1 VIAVASGIA
10 AIGRPVHA
18 GRCALVYAGRSALA
32 RAGRIVLLSL
42 LATGALAGCTSAPLV
57 GDSPSPGA
65 SIELRVAAAAS
76 LRTAIVALG
85 DAYSAAHPGTAITVA
100 TESSAALR
108 TQIEQG
114 APFDVFLSADEA
126 NPQAL
131 ADQRLTAGDPI
142 PFARNAVAL
151 VVPADNPAAIET
163 PADLARPGI
172 RLVAAGARVPITI
185 YADRVIA
192 NLGSIT
198 GYPPGYVAAV
208 DANTVSREDN
218 VAAVLA
224 KVELGEGD
232 AGFVYATDAAG
243 SAKIRSIAIPA
254 AARVQARYAGVVIGN
269 GRVVAATDFLD
280 WVVGPAGQAVLRPL
294 GFLAP

>member
-1 VIAVASGIA
+1 MSGASRA
-10 AIGRPVHA
+10 TPVA
-18 GRCALVYAGRSALA
+18 GRLA
-32 RAGRIVLLSL
+32 PAIRIALLSL
-42 LATGALAGCTSAPLV
+42 LAIGALAGCTPASVV
-57 GDSPSPGA
+57 GDSPSPGG

-85 DAYSAAHPGTAITVA
+85 DAYSAAHPGTTITVA

-108 TQIEQG
+108 TQVEQG

-131 ADQRLTAGDPI
+131 ADEHLTAGDPI
-142 PFARNAVAL
+142 PFASNSVAL
-151 VVPADNPAAIET
+151 VVPAENPAAIST

-172 RLVAAGARVPITI
+172 RLVAAGARVPITT

-192 NLGSIT
+192 NLGSIA
-198 GYPPGYVAAV
+198 GYPPGYVGAL

-232 AGFVYATDAAG
+232 AGFVYATDAAA
-243 SAKIRSIAIPA
+243 SASVHSIAIPA
-254 AARVQARYAGVVIGN
+254 GAQVQARYAGVVIGS
-269 GRVVAATDFLD
+269 GRVDAAADFLD
-280 WVVGPAGQAVLRPL
+280 WVAGPAGQAVLRPL

>member
-1 VIAVASGIA
+1 MTAAVRVAGAFRATA
-10 AIGRPVHA
+10 AA
-18 GRCALVYAGRSALA
+18 GRGAIASRIIILALLVAG
-32 RAGRIVLLSL
+32 VP
-42 LATGALAGCTSAPLV
+42 AGCAPASVPGDAPAPGTSV
-57 GDSPSPGA
+57 
-65 SIELRVAAAAS
+65 ELRVAAAAS

-85 DAYSAAHPGTAITVA
+85 DAYSAANPGITVTVA
-100 TESSAALR
+100 TGSSAALR
-108 TQIEQG
+108 TQVEQG

-131 ADQRLTAGDPI
+131 ADENLTAGEPI
-142 PFARNAVAL
+142 PFASNSVAL
-151 VVPADNPAAIET
+151 VVPAGNPAEIAT

-172 RLVAAGARVPITI
+172 RLVAAGARVPITT

-198 GYPPGYVAAV
+198 GYPPGYVAALE
-208 DANTVSREDN
+208 ANTVSREDN

-243 SAKIRSIAIPA
+243 STKVRAIAIPA
-254 AARVQARYAGVVIGN
+254 AAQVRARYAGVVIGG
-269 GRVVAATDFLD
+269 GRVDAAADFLD
-280 WVVGPAGQAVLRPL
+280 WVAGEAGQAVLRPF

>member
-1 VIAVASGIA
+1 MTAAVKATAAARVTAAGRGAIASRIVILALLAAGVPAGCAPASASGDA
-10 AIGRPVHA
+10 Q
-18 GRCALVYAGRSALA
+18 
-32 RAGRIVLLSL
+32 
-42 LATGALAGCTSAPLV
+42 
-57 GDSPSPGA
+57 SPGA

-85 DAYSAAHPGTAITVA
+85 DAYSAAHPGTTVTVA
-100 TESSAALR
+100 TGSSAALR
-108 TQIEQG
+108 TQVEQG

-131 ADQRLTAGDPI
+131 ADESLTAGDPI
-142 PFARNAVAL
+142 PFASNSVAL
-151 VVPADNPAAIET
+151 VVPAGNPAEIAT

-172 RLVAAGARVPITI
+172 RLVAAGARVPITT

-198 GYPPGYVAAV
+198 GYPPGYVAALE
-208 DANTVSREDN
+208 ANTVSREDN

-232 AGFVYATDAAG
+232 AGFVYATDAASSTKVG
-243 SAKIRSIAIPA
+243 SIAIPA
-254 AARVQARYAGVVIGN
+254 GAQVRARYAGVVIRG
-269 GRVVAATDFLD
+269 GRVDAAADFLD
-280 WVVGPAGQAVLRPL
+280 WVAGEAGQAVLRPF

>member
-1 VIAVASGIA
+1 MAFP
-10 AIGRPVHA
+10 AIPVA
-18 GRCALVYAGRSALA
+18 GR
-32 RAGRIVLLSL
+32 RAPASRIAFVSL
-42 LATGALAGCTSAPLV
+42 LAIGALAGCAPASIA
-57 GDSPSPGA
+57 GDAPSPRA
-65 SIELRVAAAAS
+65 SVELRVAAAAS

-85 DAYSAAHPGTAITVA
+85 DAYSAAHPGTTVTVA

-108 TQIEQG
+108 TQVEQG

-131 ADQRLTAGDPI
+131 ADENLTDGDPI
-142 PFARNAVAL
+142 PFASNSVAL
-151 VVPADNPAAIET
+151 VVPAGNPAAIST

-172 RLVAAGARVPITI
+172 RLVAAGARVPITT

-198 GYPPGYVAAV
+198 GYPPGYVASLA
-208 DANTVSREDN
+208 ANTVSREDN

-243 SAKIRSIAIPA
+243 STKVRSIAIPA
-254 AARVQARYAGVVIGN
+254 AAQVQARYAGVVIG
-269 GRVVAATDFLD
+269 GGHVDAAADFLD
-280 WVVGPAGQAVLRPL
+280 WVAGPAGQAVLRPL

>member
-1 VIAVASGIA
+1 MSVAFP
-10 AIGRPVHA
+10 AIPVA
-18 GRCALVYAGRSALA
+18 GRRAPVSRIALV
-32 RAGRIVLLSL
+32 SL
-42 LATGALAGCTSAPLV
+42 LAIGALAGCAPASIA
-57 GDSPSPGA
+57 GDAPSPRA
-65 SIELRVAAAAS
+65 SMELRVAAAAS

-85 DAYSAAHPGTAITVA
+85 DAYSAAHPGTTVTVA

-108 TQIEQG
+108 TQVEQG

-131 ADQRLTAGDPI
+131 ADENLTAGDPVS
-142 PFARNAVAL
+142 FASNSVAL
-151 VVPADNPAAIET
+151 VVPAGNPAAIST

-172 RLVAAGARVPITI
+172 RLVAAGARVPITT

-198 GYPPGYVAAV
+198 GYPPGYVASLA
-208 DANTVSREDN
+208 ANTVSREDN

-232 AGFVYATDAAG
+232 AGFVYATDAAA
-243 SAKIRSIAIPA
+243 SVKVRAIAIPA
-254 AARVQARYAGVVIGN
+254 AAQVQARYAGVVIGS
-269 GRVVAATDFLD
+269 GRVDAAADFLD
-280 WVVGPAGQAVLRPL
+280 WVAGPAGQAVLRPL